1 MASKL
6 EQVVN
11 DERFDDIE
19 DSIIENCGTYEDYG
33 RLLVELMEYNAG
45 TDSLDSDVLDLLT
58 RAVLD
63 YMADAM

>member
-11 DERFDDIE
+11 DGRFDDIE